1 MIKTIYTV
9 WFNLNASVSFIMT
22 KCSLIWHFIASTT
35 HLLHLPFPQH
45 FTYRFRHY
53 WLSIIYLLKI
63 FLLILNRAREA
74 LICLLWILE
83 IDLILWVHTWRI
95 SIWWM
100 IILTNRWSII
110 ILIASKYNA
119 VRYWILIFRND
130 SLWIKV
136 IVLLNISY

>member
-1 MIKTIYTV
+1 MIK
-9 WFNLNASVSFIMT
+9 FDASVSFIMT

-53 WLSIIYLLKI
+53 WLSFIYLLKI

-74 LICLLWILE
+74 LICLLCILE
-83 IDLILWVHTWRI
+83 IYLILWVHTWRI